1 MAGTADSERNDGSAE
16 DRGGRRPGRPRER
29 SVWQAL
35 QRGVDRGELRPDA
48 DFTLIYNLLLGPL
61 FMRSVVR
68 GEPLEPAMAEQTV
81 DLVLAAFGNDT
92 TGRQRRDSSPPR
104 RPQP

>member
-1 MAGTADSERNDGSAE
+1 M
-16 DRGGRRPGRPRER
+16 

-48 DFTLIYNLLLGPL
+48 DFTLIYDLLLGPL

-68 GEPLEPAMAEQTV
+68 GEPLDPELAAQTV
-81 DLVLAAFGNDT
+81 DLVLAAFGTAGTRRRRGT
-92 TGRQRRDSSPPR
+92 TSARSDPR
-104 RPQP
+104 GI